1 MSPAKSFQ
9 GQDWTLKFHGP
20 GTHFPSP
27 SPQAEQVMTVQSH
40 HTGAAETQLEQ
51 KGDSRPQGG
60 WGWGCQ
66 KMEQMEAGG

>member
-1 MSPAKSFQ
+1 
-9 GQDWTLKFHGP
+9 
-20 GTHFPSP
+20 
-27 SPQAEQVMTVQSH
+27 MTVQSH